1 LTSRPPVGVT
11 CRRLDETTAA
21 HPIPKESKADR
32 RLRKDAERLDDARL
46 LEGWERYRA
55 LGDLLDHLTDIVEM
69 ADRRT
74 RFALL
79 ILAAMNAINLLIAVR
94 ADQLDLRGL
103 SPLLVRGYVAAYIF
117 LSLYFFAYAIVA
129 LKPRLRQ
136 RHRHGG
142 AAPGRLRMV
151 DDILDRDADAYYA
164 EWQQAQIGELNR
176 EMAHH
181 VHALART
188 SAEKY
193 HALDRVYLG
202 LVVLLALMATL
213 IAVVAVHLLTAPP
226 T

>member
-1 LTSRPPVGVT
+1 
-11 CRRLDETTAA
+11 
-21 HPIPKESKADR
+21 
-32 RLRKDAERLDDARL
+32 
-46 LEGWERYRA
+46 
-55 LGDLLDHLTDIVEM
+55 M

-103 SPLLVRGYVAAYIF
+103 SPLLVRGYVAAYIL

-136 RHRHGG
+136 RRRQGRPAH
-142 AAPGRLRMV
+142 GRLRMV
-151 DDILDRDADAYYA
+151 DDILDRDADTYYA
-164 EWQQAQIGELNR
+164 ERQQAQIGELNR

-188 SAEKY
+188 GAEKY

-213 IAVVAVHLLTAPP
+213 IAVVAIHLLTARP

>member
-1 LTSRPPVGVT
+1 
-11 CRRLDETTAA
+11 
-21 HPIPKESKADR
+21 
-32 RLRKDAERLDDARL
+32 
-46 LEGWERYRA
+46 
-55 LGDLLDHLTDIVEM
+55 M

-103 SPLLVRGYVAAYIF
+103 SPLLVRGYVAAYIL

-136 RHRHGG
+136 RHRQGRPAH
-142 AAPGRLRMV
+142 GRLRMV

-213 IAVVAVHLLTAPP
+213 IAVVAIHLLTARL